1 LERLQ
6 KVSLIIDLLM
16 KLRDKGSWCGETH
29 IQKSIYFLQELTRVP
44 MEFDF
49 ILYKHGPFAF
59 DLRDELNAMRA
70 DDLIE
75 HVFQPAPYGPTLAP
89 TRSGINI
96 HDHFP
101 KTVKQYSRELDFVAN
116 YLGDKGVAELE
127 RMGTALFVTL
137 KNNEEDIQTRV
148 LEITEMKPHISQAD
162 AQQAIEE
169 VERMETEFQAILLN
183 SIE

>member
-1 LERLQ
+1 MERLQ
-6 KVSLIIDLLM
+6 KVSLIIDLLD

-29 IQKSIYFLQELTRVP
+29 IQKSIYFLQELTGVP

-70 DDLIE
+70 DDLIG
-75 HVFQPAPYGPTLAP
+75 HVFHPAPYGPSVAP

-101 KTVKQYSRELDFVAN
+101 KTINKYSRELNFVAD
-116 YLGDKGVAELE
+116 YLGYKGVAELE
-127 RMGTALFVTL
+127 RMGTALYVTL
-137 KNNEEDIQTRV
+137 KNKGVDIQTRAA
-148 LEITEMKPHISQAD
+148 EINELKPHIPVIE
-162 AQQAIEE
+162 AQRAIEE
-169 VERMETEFQAILLN
+169 VEKMREDFRAMK
-183 SIE
+183 